1 MTHLRRRR
9 SPAGL
14 GWRLGAWVALLGAL
28 LLVCGG
34 TLFAVRLWPDSP
46 RAEGELRSE
55 RVASE
60 IEILRD
66 VFGVPHVR
74 AEDRRGALLGLG
86 FAHAQDRLWQLEL
99 LRRSSRGTLSE
110 VFGSSTVEADRMART
125 LGLARRAAQ
134 ERARLPEPVRLDLE
148 AYADG
153 INLWI
158 DLVAANR
165 APAPVEFRWLA
176 ISPERWSVD
185 DTLALV
191 RLRAWML
198 GRSLSAS
205 LLLDRLVREIGG
217 LPSQPFFP
225 ARRDPQVTGTGRGIL
240 GRLLEYG
247 RIADRW
253 AAAIGLRGPVGSG
266 GFVVGGKRS
275 ANGMPLLANDPHTE
289 FGLPP
294 LFYLA
299 HLSTPG
305 WDVAGGTW
313 PGIPAFWA
321 GSNREIAWGQVV
333 LHASTTDLYEETLHP
348 ADRYRYER
356 GGRWFEVER
365 RHETVVV
372 RYASDEEIEIVET
385 HHGPILGSVAAEH
398 PSAASLALQWTGQ
411 AATSGIEGLLRIPE
425 AHSFKQFRRALRKI
439 PAPVATHLYADRSG
453 VIGMQVAGR
462 LPVRP
467 IETGLLPVR
476 GNSRLYDWRGFIPFD
491 ALPSVHGK
499 ELSYLVAS
507 GRPPASDFDHPV
519 VWLWSRP
526 VAAQRLR
533 ERLEAAAAWDLAD
546 VVALQRERRSGSA
559 RPFLR
564 TWLHDL
570 EPRSQRASRIRE
582 ILLAWDGSTDGSSV
596 GAATYHVFRELLLS
610 RLLRDHLSPE
620 HAALV
625 RGVREPFPGA
635 ALGEFFD
642 RADARRVDA
651 LAHETLDATWPWR
664 AVEVSSNPKNWRWD
678 AIHEGELLHDFAR
691 LGSGLTA
698 SLGRILSRGPFG
710 VPGDPESVWTM
721 YPEGIGSFRVA
732 VGPVLRYAVDLGDPD
747 HAVWDLAGGQSG
759 HPFDPRYDDGIEDWI
774 ERRPRPLWMLRRD
787 VAYHDAAIWR
797 LLPAE
802 P

>member
-1 MTHLRRRR
+1 MKELRAGRR
-9 SPAGL
+9 SAGL
-14 GWRLGAWVALLGAL
+14 GWRLGALMAVLGAL
-28 LLVCGG
+28 LLLCGG
-34 TLFAVRLWPDSP
+34 ALLVVRLWPESP

-55 RVASE
+55 RIRSE
-60 IEILRD
+60 IEIRRD
-66 VFGVPHVR
+66 IFGVPHVR
-74 AEDRRGALLGLG
+74 AKERRSALLGLG

-110 VFGSSTVEADRMART
+110 LFGSSTVEADRMART
-125 LGLARRAAQ
+125 LGLARQAAR
-134 ERARLPEPVRLDLE
+134 ERERLPEGVRLDLE

-153 INLWI
+153 INSWI
-158 DLVAANR
+158 DLVSANR

-176 ISPERWSVD
+176 LSAERWSVE

-225 ARRDPQVTGTGRGIL
+225 AREDPQVTDTSAVTL
-240 GRLLEYG
+240 GSLLEYG

-266 GFVVGGKRS
+266 GFVVGGSRS
-275 ANGMPLLANDPHTE
+275 ASGMPLLANDPHTE

-305 WDVAGGTW
+305 WEVSGATW

-321 GSNREIAWGQVV
+321 GSNREIAWGQVI

-348 ADRYRYER
+348 ADHYRYQR
-356 GGRWFEVER
+356 GGRWFEAER
-365 RHETVVV
+365 RHESIAV
-372 RYASDEEIEIVET
+372 RYAADEEIEIIET
-385 HHGPILGSVAAEH
+385 RHGPILGAVAGEH
-398 PSAASLALQWTGQ
+398 PSRASLALQWTGQ

-425 AHSFKQFRRALRKI
+425 ARSFEQFRRALRKL

-453 VIGMQVAGR
+453 VIGRQVAGR
-462 LPVRP
+462 LPVRA

-476 GNSRLYDWRGFIPFD
+476 GNSRLYDWRGFVPFD

-499 ELSYLVAS
+499 GLSYLVAS
-507 GRPPASDFDHPV
+507 GRPPAADFDQPV
-519 VWLWSRP
+519 VWLWTRP
-526 VAAQRLR
+526 VAAQRIR
-533 ERLEAAAAWDLAD
+533 ARLEATEDWDLSD
-546 VVALQRERRSGSA
+546 VVALQRERLSGSA
-559 RPFLR
+559 RSFLR

-596 GAATYHVFRELLLS
+596 GAAAYHAFRELLLS

-620 HAALV
+620 YAALI
-625 RGVREPFPGA
+625 REAREPYPGA

-642 RADARRVDA
+642 RVDIRRVDA
-651 LAHETLDATWPWR
+651 LAHETLDATWHWL
-664 AVEVSSNPKNWRWD
+664 AVQVSSNPKNWRWD
-678 AIHEGELLHDFAR
+678 AIHKVELLHDFAR

-698 SLGRILSRGPFG
+698 NLGRMLSRGPFG

-721 YPEGIGSFRVA
+721 YPEGLGPFRAA
-732 VGPVLRYAVDLGDPD
+732 VGPVLRYAVDLGDPE
-747 HAVWDLAGGQSG
+747 HALWDLAGGQSG
-759 HPFDPRYDDGIEDWI
+759 HPLDPHYDDGIADWVAG
-774 ERRPRPLWMLRRD
+774 RPRPLWMHRRD
-787 VAYHDAAIWR
+787 LAYHDASVWR
-797 LLPAE
+797 LLPAR